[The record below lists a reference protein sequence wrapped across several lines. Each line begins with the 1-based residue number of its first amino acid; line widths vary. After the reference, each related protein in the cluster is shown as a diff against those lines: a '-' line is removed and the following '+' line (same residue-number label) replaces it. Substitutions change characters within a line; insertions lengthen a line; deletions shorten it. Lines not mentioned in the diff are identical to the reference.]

1 MPAVVPGRRSDDPG
15 RRRALPN
22 VGRVYNCLLGGKDNY
37 EQDRQAARELV
48 AVVPEARAAAR
59 ANRRFGGRA
68 VRFLAGDAGIGQFL
82 DIGAGLPALGTVGQ
96 VALGLDPLARVAY
109 ADDPVAVSHA
119 RALLCTAPGV
129 CAFEG
134 DLRDPAGIV
143 GQPDLRAVI
152 DLGEPVA
159 VVLGAV
165 LHHVPD
171 EDSPHKLVD
180 MLMAAVAPG
189 SFLVISHA
197 TAYDIGPVAA
207 GQVRELYADATAP
220 AVFRSR
226 AEVAGFFE
234 GLELVP
240 PVSATSPPG
249 RRPASG
255 RTRPDACPGR
265 HREEALMR
273 PYPGLA
279 GANGLEA
286 AVYTGGYGLTPADS
300 PAHPAGSQA
309 LGVAWPVRPGVVP
322 PLADGFIARPE
333 TVPGLKAALVRG
345 VAVALVP
352 GRSSGSAPGR
362 VVRQDSACGGPGRVA
377 VAVPHCRPG
386 GQNANW
392 CHGFPYRAPTGM
404 WSMCR
409 FSTYRRSPAPSARG
423 YSHLCS
429 PFLGGMP
436 AGGVGGAGRGGRR
449 GLVPAGDQAGGF
461 LGDGQHGGVQGGV
474 GDDRDDRGVG
484 DAQPGDPAD
493 PQLRVRERVEQPQHR
508 HADQAARQQC
518 MVNTAASKSSLTT
531 TGYDGRVRAC
541 GNRWVL
547 HVDQGH
553 NDADHAEVAKA
564 ARAEG

>member
-1 MPAVVPGRRSDDPG
+1 MTQDGGARR
-15 RRRALPN
+15 PN

-59 ANRRFGGRA
+59 ANRRFVGRA

-109 ADDPVAVSHA
+109 ADNDPVAVSHA

-129 CAFEG
+129 CAFVG

-197 TAYDIGPVAA
+197 TADDIGPVAA

-240 PVSATSPPG
+240 PGIGDVAAWHAGPC
-249 RRPASG
+249 PA
-255 RTRPDACPGR
+255 
-265 HREEALMR
+265 
-273 PYPGLA
+273 
-279 GANGLEA
+279 
-286 AVYTGGYGLTPADS
+286 
-300 PAHPAGSQA
+300 
-309 LGVAWPVRPGVVP
+309 
-322 PLADGFIARPE
+322 
-333 TVPGLKAALVRG
+333 
-345 VAVALVP
+345 
-352 GRSSGSAPGR
+352 
-362 VVRQDSACGGPGRVA
+362 GPGRTIV
-377 VAVPHCRPG
+377 
-386 GQNANW
+386 
-392 CHGFPYRAPTGM
+392 
-404 WSMCR
+404 
-409 FSTYRRSPAPSARG
+409 
-423 YSHLCS
+423 L
-429 PFLGGMP
+429 
-436 AGGVGGAGRGGRR
+436 GGAGRK
-449 GLVPAGDQAGGF
+449 P
-461 LGDGQHGGVQGGV
+461 
-474 GDDRDDRGVG
+474 
-484 DAQPGDPAD
+484 
-493 PQLRVRERVEQPQHR
+493 
-508 HADQAARQQC
+508 
-518 MVNTAASKSSLTT
+518 
-531 TGYDGRVRAC
+531 
-541 GNRWVL
+541 
-547 HVDQGH
+547 
-553 NDADHAEVAKA
+553 
-564 ARAEG
+564 